1 MYGNSRENGHIELEV
16 DLNNG
21 NFTDSSGQYDKDP
34 KVSGKITIEGTAHD
48 NVLLMELGVKT
59 NTTFGTTKTF
69 GDTVYTQ
76 IANRKTDGSWESQ
89 GTLAANGWEFE
100 AVKETNLQKNNEETK
115 EKAGNTLKWKLHLD
129 TQKVSTTAFAD
140 FIVQL
145 QAIDRGSA
153 TLADDGNVT
162 YAAGNVSTQSD
173 TQTTT
178 EALTNFYKMDIVPY
192 ITDVETML
200 WHKKKQNQSVYSR
213 TAKGHYPVASDET
226 ITLIGFNLSATH
238 YSTNNT
244 SDYRTIKEVAAS
256 SSLTTGEYNEAIVT
270 YTVDDKTVSL
280 AALNN
285 KNSNDAVGKAKN
297 AKLEDKYN
305 MQPNGDT
312 NDTLT
317 DDIFFDVWEI
327 KKHAAQ
333 ANSGKIKEP
342 VMRINPSNGM
352 IGFAFAN
359 GADLFNMPNGTN
371 ASTTVWQKNFAN
383 YSGINFEYGS
393 DGRAH
398 SLSTGLDTE
407 PNSGYGG
414 RLQYIN
420 SAWGGN
426 GAGNMYNWN
435 TNVTVPLDCVGV
447 PSGTYLEGVR
457 QGANLIDI
465 ERFSSPS
472 IAVAGTN
479 RVYIAYFDRFNKQI
493 RFVYGTSD
501 VTNNG
506 GKSVDGLLN
515 SRTASNGNI
524 NNDTN
529 ADASNYGSH
538 SIYES
543 SNASYSVVAG
553 VEYNN
558 NGGGKADTGNVAGEH
573 LSIAVIPGANQAGD
587 VVVFVWYDG
596 TNLNYTFRYGTKDD
610 TDANAVGVANKW
622 SETKQIFTDGI
633 GEHCAVTVDANGG
646 IHIAAYSRSGADLY
660 YAYIAKTN
668 PAQTPTSWADPKTC
682 LVDSYSQVGKYISID
697 AAKLSADGKII
708 PYISYFAEG
717 FNGLP
722 KVAYLP
728 DGVDSTTS
736 LLDGSDINTDLFTG
750 NWEMSLIP
758 TTSYVCED
766 NMNVAVWKNNGVIT
780 TSTEKPDSDT
790 GNNVYGNGTS
800 QFVLGYATEEGV
812 NGYIETAQLKNPQP
826 ATN

>member
-1 MYGNSRENGHIELEV
+1 M
-16 DLNNG
+16 
-21 NFTDSSGQYDKDP
+21 
-34 KVSGKITIEGTAHD
+34 
-48 NVLLMELGVKT
+48 
-59 NTTFGTTKTF
+59 
-69 GDTVYTQ
+69 
-76 IANRKTDGSWESQ
+76 
-89 GTLAANGWEFE
+89 
-100 AVKETNLQKNNEETK
+100 
-115 EKAGNTLKWKLHLD
+115 
-129 TQKVSTTAFAD
+129 
-140 FIVQL
+140 
-145 QAIDRGSA
+145 
-153 TLADDGNVT
+153 
-162 YAAGNVSTQSD
+162 
-173 TQTTT
+173 
-178 EALTNFYKMDIVPY
+178 
-192 ITDVETML
+192 
-200 WHKKKQNQSVYSR
+200 
-213 TAKGHYPVASDET
+213 
-226 ITLIGFNLSATH
+226 
-238 YSTNNT
+238 
-244 SDYRTIKEVAAS
+244 
-256 SSLTTGEYNEAIVT
+256 
-270 YTVDDKTVSL
+270 
-280 AALNN
+280 
-285 KNSNDAVGKAKN
+285 
-297 AKLEDKYN
+297 
-305 MQPNGDT
+305 
-312 NDTLT
+312 
-317 DDIFFDVWEI
+317 
-327 KKHAAQ
+327 
-333 ANSGKIKEP
+333 
-342 VMRINPSNGM
+342 
-352 IGFAFAN
+352 
-359 GADLFNMPNGTN
+359 
-371 ASTTVWQKNFAN
+371 
-383 YSGINFEYGS
+383 
-393 DGRAH
+393 
-398 SLSTGLDTE
+398 
-407 PNSGYGG
+407 
-414 RLQYIN
+414 QYIN

-457 QGANLIDI
+457 QGTNLIDI

-501 VTNNG
+501 ATNNG

-515 SRTASNGNI
+515 SRTASNGTI

-529 ADASNYGSH
+529 ANASNYNSH

-573 LSIAVIPGANQAGD
+573 LSIAVIPGTNQAGD

-610 TDANAVGVANKW
+610 TDANAVGVADKW
-622 SETKQIFTDGI
+622 SDTKQIFTDGI

-668 PAQTPTSWADPKTC
+668 TAQTPTSWADPKTC

-750 NWEMSLIP
+750 NWEVSLIP

-780 TSTEKPDSDT
+780 TSTKPNNT

-812 NGYIETAQLKNPQP
+812 NGYIETAQLK
-826 ATN
+826 